1 MISIN
6 PVIHIMPLL
15 SLSLPSTMSA
25 ALKKAVATKLAGGGV
40 IVNIVGKSTADAGFD
55 GVYIFADGFD
65 VCVLLWKL

>member
-1 MISIN
+1 
-6 PVIHIMPLL
+6 MPLL

-55 GVYIFADGFD
+55 GVYMIAEGFD
-65 VCVLLWKL
+65 VCILLWKL

>member
-1 MISIN
+1 
-6 PVIHIMPLL
+6 
-15 SLSLPSTMSA
+15 MSA

-40 IVNIVGKSTADAGFD
+40 IVNIVGKSAADAGFD